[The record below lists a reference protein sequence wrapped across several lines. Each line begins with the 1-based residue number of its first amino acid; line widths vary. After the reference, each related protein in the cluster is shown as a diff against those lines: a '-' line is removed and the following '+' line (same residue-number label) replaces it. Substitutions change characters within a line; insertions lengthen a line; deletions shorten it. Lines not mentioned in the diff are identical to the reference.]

1 MVSTFLQ
8 KLPPPLR
15 LTLLF
20 SLAALG
26 VYALL
31 WITGYLFQPGLATEA
46 LEYPAEE
53 VEHTQALRA
62 LEFEVEDL
70 PVLVQEV
77 DHADGKSASWWP
89 TGEAPVLEDLV
100 QAGDLPP
107 VEERVGAEPLVLKG
121 VDGIGNYGGTWIRVA
136 NSPSDVSVIDWRL
149 SAPTLVRWSPGGYP
163 IVPHVAKSWEVNEDY
178 TEWIFHLRKGMKWS
192 DGHPFTAHDITYW
205 YYQEIIGMGGVVP
218 PAFRIK
224 NTPGVLEAL
233 DDHTL
238 KMTFEYP
245 HGLLLE
251 RLARTANPFSPE
263 HYMKQFHPEVGD
275 PEVIQTAMEA
285 EGLTTERAVYVRK
298 MNFDNPEHP
307 RIWPWIY
314 RTHRETPP
322 QRYVRNPYYWAV
334 DEQGNQLPYVDRVQ
348 FEIRNPR
355 LIPNLISSGMVSMQT
370 RHLRFDDY
378 TLYMSEQE
386 RQGYEIY
393 HWYSASRSNWTLF
406 PNLNRYVA
414 PGDTRDQW
422 KHQFLNERDFRIALS
437 LAIDRKAIIQAVTS
451 GVGEPA
457 QISPGRKSYFFNENL
472 HRAFTEYDP
481 ERANQLL
488 DALGLG
494 NRDLEGYRT
503 FPDGSRMT
511 WFIDYTDFTEA
522 GPVEFIVNDWAKVGI
537 RARQRERNRTLF
549 FVEKYALMHDFT
561 AWTGEG
567 EFLPIVEGRT
577 FVPLYGETHQAS
589 GYGRWYNQGGF
600 HGEDLAHIP
609 GAVAPPEGSPMY
621 QAIEYYEKAIQFGD
635 RKRQRE
641 WFDKI
646 LEINAQELFTIN
658 IATPPPQPVVVK
670 EGFKNV
676 PPVALYSAA
685 FFTPGNAG
693 VETYFFEEPFETEAI
708 REQTRQEI
716 LEVTLAPRVTAARE
730 VGSGPDIG
738 KLIRWM
744 FWGILG
750 ATLLLMGRRHPYV
763 GRRLLIMI
771 PTLLI
776 ISLVVFIILQAPP
789 GSFIRSKEL
798 QAQITQNPT
807 QLDQVRQIK
816 EIFPVDQGFWFQY
829 ADWMGFRWFFSF
841 RSQDT
846 GLLQGNLGTSM
857 ETLRNI
863 NDMVGDRIVLTLAI
877 SLGTILLT
885 WSIALPIGIF
895 SAARQYTFWD
905 YALTLIGF
913 IGMCIPNFLLAL
925 LLMYWSD
932 QFFGVNISGLFSEKY
947 ATQPNWTVGKVVD
960 LLKHLW
966 VPVVVLA
973 VGGTATMIRIMRGN
987 LLDELNKPY
996 VVTAR
1001 AKGVRPLKLLL
1012 KYPVRIALN
1021 PFISGIGSLFPQL
1034 LSGGAIV
1041 ALVLSL
1047 PTVGPLM
1054 LDGLLTEDYY
1064 LAGSMLMVLSLLG
1077 VLGTLVSDLLL
1088 LWLDPRIRYEGGGR

>member
-1 MVSTFLQ
+1 MLSTLFQ
-8 KLPPPLR
+8 KLPPALR
-15 LTLLF
+15 LTALF
-20 SLAALG
+20 SLAAIF

-31 WITGYLFQPGLATEA
+31 WITGVLFQPKLVTEPTV
-46 LEYPAEE
+46 YPAEE
-53 VEHTQALRA
+53 VERTRALRA
-62 LEFEVEDL
+62 MEFNVEDL
-70 PVLVQEV
+70 PVLVREV
-77 DHADGKSASWWP
+77 DYMEGPAAAWWP
-89 TGEAPVLEDLV
+89 QEEAPVLESLV
-100 QAGDLPP
+100 KEGHLPP
-107 VEERVGAEPLVLKG
+107 LEERVGEEPLVLAG

-136 NSPSDVSVIDWRL
+136 NSPSDVSVIEWRL
-149 SAPTLVRWSPGGYP
+149 SYASLVRWSPGGYP
-163 IVPHVAKSWEVNEDY
+163 IVPHVAKSWEVNDDY
-178 TEWIFHLRKGMKWS
+178 TEWIFHLRRGMKWS
-192 DGHPFTAHDITYW
+192 DGHPFTAQDIEYW
-205 YYQEIIGMGGVVP
+205 YYWEILGMEGEP
-218 PAFRIK
+218 PEAFRVKGTIAR
-224 NTPGVLEAL
+224 VEAL
-233 DDHTL
+233 DDLTVKFSFDH
-238 KMTFEYP
+238 P
-245 HGLLLE
+245 QGLFLE
-251 RLARTANPFSPE
+251 LLARATDTFSPE
-263 HYMKQFHPEVGD
+263 HYMKQFHPDGGD
-275 PEVIQTAMEA
+275 PEAIRRAMEA

-298 MNFDNPEHP
+298 MRYDNPEHP

-314 RTHRETPP
+314 RTHREVPP
-322 QRYVRNPYYWAV
+322 QRYVRNPYYWVV
-334 DEQGNQLPYVDRVQ
+334 DQTGKQLPYIDRVQ

-378 TLYMSEQE
+378 TLYMSERE
-386 RQGYEIY
+386 RQGYDIY
-393 HWYSASRSNWTLF
+393 HWYSASRTSWAIF
-406 PNLNRYVA
+406 PNLNRIVP
-414 PGDTRDQW
+414 PGNEEAA
-422 KHQFLNERDFRIALS
+422 KKKAFLTNRDFRIALS
-437 LAIDRKAIIQAVTS
+437 LAINREAIIKAVTA

-457 QISPGRKSYFFNENL
+457 QISPGRKSRFFNEKL
-472 HRAFTEYDP
+472 HYAYTEFDP
-481 ERANQLL
+481 DQANALL
-488 DALGLG
+488 DAIGLDK
-494 NRDLEGYRT
+494 RDIEGYRT

-522 GPVEFIVNDWAKVGI
+522 GPVEFIVNDWARVGI
-537 RARQRERNRTLF
+537 RARQRERNRPLF

-561 AWTGEG
+561 VWTGES
-567 EFLPIVEGRT
+567 EFLPLSEARS
-577 FVPLYGETHQAS
+577 FVPLYGESHQFA
-589 GYGRWYNQGGF
+589 GYGRWYRRGGF
-600 HGEDLAHIP
+600 FGADLRHIP
-609 GAVAPPEGSPMY
+609 GAIEPPEGSPARRVM
-621 QAIEYYEKAIQFGD
+621 EYYVEATSTGNPEE
-635 RKRQRE
+635 QRF

-646 LEINAQELFTIN
+646 LEVNAEELFTIN

-670 EGFKNV
+670 KGLKNV
-676 PPVALYSAA
+676 PRMALFSAA
-685 FFTPGNAG
+685 FHTPGNAG
-693 VETYFFEEPFETEAI
+693 VDTYFFEDPFETPAI
-708 REQTRQEI
+708 LEQTRQEI
-716 LEVTLAPRVTAARE
+716 LEPTVAGRVTAARE
-730 VGSGPDIG
+730 SSNGPDLSR
-738 KLIRWM
+738 LIRWM
-744 FWGILG
+744 LWGILIAG
-750 ATLLLMGRRHPYV
+750 LLLVSRRHPYV

-776 ISLVVFIILQAPP
+776 ISLVVFMVLQAPP
-789 GSFIRSKEL
+789 GSYIQSKEL
-798 QAQITQNPT
+798 QAQVTQNPT
-807 QLDQVRQIK
+807 QLDQVRQIR
-816 EIFPVDQGFWFQY
+816 EIFPVEQGFWYRY
-829 ADWMGFRWFFSF
+829 ADWMGLPWFVTFQA
-841 RSQDT
+841 RDT
-846 GLLQGNLGTSM
+846 GLLQGDLGTSM
-857 ETLRNI
+857 ETLRDI
-863 NDMVGDRIVLTLAI
+863 NDMVGDRILLTLAI

-885 WSIALPIGIF
+885 WCIALPIGIF

-913 IGMCIPNFLLAL
+913 IGMCVPNFLLAL

-932 QFFGVNISGLFSEKY
+932 QFFGVNISGLFSEEY
-947 ATQPNWTVGKVVD
+947 ATQPGWSTGKVID